1 MKNKHRHFIIIEKTD
16 LPIIFARWHETVV
29 GKPRK
34 FMVLTNGTKSKAYG
48 KAAAKYFLELVYSC
62 K

>member
-16 LPIIFARWHETVV
+16 LPKIFSRWQETFR
-29 GKPRK
+29 GAPRK
-34 FMVLTNGTKSKAYG
+34 FMAGRLTPKAYG
-48 KAAAKYFLELVYSC
+48 KKAAKYFLELVYSC